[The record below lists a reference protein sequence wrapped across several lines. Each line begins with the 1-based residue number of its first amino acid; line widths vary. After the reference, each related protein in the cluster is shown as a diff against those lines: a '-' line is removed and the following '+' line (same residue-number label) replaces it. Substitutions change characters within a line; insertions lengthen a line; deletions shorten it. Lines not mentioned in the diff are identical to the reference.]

1 MLFLQRIW
9 WVETGEGVWDVVS
22 PADMVGGDWR
32 ASIGCCLLGLGLDY
46 GCSAGRL
53 GFAGTWAF
61 LVY

>member
-1 MLFLQRIW
+1 M
-9 WVETGEGVWDVVS
+9 ETGEGVWDVVS